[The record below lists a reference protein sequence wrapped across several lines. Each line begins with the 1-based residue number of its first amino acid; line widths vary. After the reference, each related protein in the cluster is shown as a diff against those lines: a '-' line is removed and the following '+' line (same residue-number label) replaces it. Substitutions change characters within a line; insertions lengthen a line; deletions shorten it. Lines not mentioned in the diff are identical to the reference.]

1 MLSRLF
7 GALVLAASTTVVA
20 QDPSASYDYIVV
32 GSGAAGAPL
41 AANLARGGQS
51 VLLLEAGDDQAN
63 NPNISSLANFN
74 LATNDEKTRWD
85 FWTKHS
91 EDPERELKYLH
102 MVWRKTDGGFYTGVD
117 PPEGAKQL
125 GIWYPR
131 AGTLGGCAMHNAGVC
146 ALPADA
152 DWDIIVNKTGDESW
166 SAENMRKYWVKMEK
180 NEDLP
185 KGTPGHGFDGWLS
198 TTMGNTAWAS
208 ENNDM
213 RTMAQQLAEATG
225 GNKSDI
231 ATLARKDM
239 NSPDPNRDHD
249 TGVFSLSAHANKQ
262 GMRTGT
268 NTYLKAT
275 LADSAKYPLTI
286 QLETLVTKVLL
297 DEKAKEPTAIGV
309 EYLEGKS
316 LYSADPRYDPKV
328 AGKPGRAYAKKEV
341 ILSGGAFNTPQLLKL
356 SGIGP
361 AEELKKF
368 AIPVVKDLPGVG
380 ERVADNYENN
390 LLALAAKPLNGS
402 AGPISVMLQTPTA
415 SGKYGRNIYAWCNSF
430 SFEGYWPGYPTEY
443 GPAEYECA
451 FVHMNPKSQA
461 GSVRLRSADPR
472 DTPDINLR
480 FYATGADQDL
490 TEQLD
495 AIKTFRNAF
504 ASAPAPITPFQEL
517 HPCPNT
523 TLSEEGGCTDA
534 GQKEY
539 LKLQAHSHHV
549 TSGCAIGSD
558 DDAMAVLDSKFR
570 VRGVK
575 NLRVVDGSAFPV
587 VPGAFP
593 VCPTMMLGEKAA
605 EDILAGA

>member
-7 GALVLAASTTVVA
+7 GALVLAATTAVA
-20 QDPSASYDYIVV
+20 QNSSASYDYIVV

-41 AANLARGGQS
+41 AANLARGGHS

-63 NPNISSLANFN
+63 NPNISTLANFN
-74 LATNDEKTRWD
+74 LATNDETTRWD

-91 EDPERELKYLH
+91 EDPERELKYLR
-102 MVWRKTDGGFYTGVD
+102 MVWRKTDGSFYTGLD

-166 SAENMRKYWVKMEK
+166 SSANMRKYWVKMEK
-180 NEDLP
+180 ND
-185 KGTPGHGFDGWLS
+185 DI
-198 TTMGNTAWAS
+198 
-208 ENNDM
+208 
-213 RTMAQQLAEATG
+213 RTMAGQLAEATG
-225 GNKSDI
+225 GNKSDLVD
-231 ATLARKDM
+231 LAKRDM
-239 NSPDPNRDHD
+239 NAPNPGRDRD
-249 TGVFSLSAHANKQ
+249 TGVFSLSAHQNKE

-275 LADSAKYPLTI
+275 LADTAKYPLTI
-286 QLETLVTKVLL
+286 QLETLVTKVLF

-309 EYLEGKS
+309 EFLEGKS

-328 AGKPGRAYAKKEV
+328 QGKPGRAYAKKEV
-341 ILSGGAFNTPQLLKL
+341 ILSGGAFNTPQILKL

-361 AEELKKF
+361 AAELKKF
-368 AIPVVKDLPGVG
+368 DIPVVKDLPGVG

-415 SGKYGRNIYAWCNSF
+415 LENKYGRNIYAWCNSF
-430 SFEGYWPGYPTEY
+430 AFEGYWPGYPDDY
-443 GPAEYECA
+443 GAAEYECA

-461 GSVRLRSADPR
+461 GYVRLRSADPR
-472 DTPDINLR
+472 DTPEINLR
-480 FYATGADQDL
+480 FYETGTDQDL

-495 AIKTFRNAF
+495 AIKTFRKAF
-504 ASAPAPITPFQEL
+504 ASAPSPITPFNEL
-517 HPCPNT
+517 HPCPGALHDN
-523 TLSEEGGCTDA
+523 EA
-534 GQKEY
+534 GTGEY

-549 TSGCAIGSD
+549 TSGCAIGGD

-570 VRGVK
+570 VRGVR

-605 EDILAGA
+605 EDILAAA

>member
-1 MLSRLF
+1 MLPGLF
-7 GALVLAASTTVVA
+7 GALVLAATAAVA
-20 QDPSASYDYIVV
+20 QNSSASYDYIVV

-41 AANLARGGQS
+41 AANLARGGHS

-63 NPNISSLANFN
+63 NPNISTLRNFN

-102 MVWRKTDGGFYTGVD
+102 MVWRKTDGSFYVGID

-152 DWDIIVNKTGDESW
+152 DWDIIVNKTGDKSW
-166 SAENMRKYWVKMEK
+166 SAENMRKYWNKMEK
-180 NEDLP
+180 NEYLP

-198 TTMGNTAWAS
+198 TNTGDTAWAS
-208 ENNDM
+208 GSNDLKI
-213 RTMAQQLAEATG
+213 MAQQLAEATG
-225 GNKSDI
+225 GNRTNI
-231 ATLARKDM
+231 ANLVQKDM
-239 NSPDPNRDHD
+239 NALDPNRDHD
-249 TGVFSLSAHANKQ
+249 TGVFSLASHGDKQ

-275 LADSAKYPLTI
+275 LADAAKYPLTI
-286 QLETLVTKVLL
+286 QLETLVTKVLF

-309 EYLEGKS
+309 EYLEGRS

-328 AGKPGRAYAKKEV
+328 QGKPGRAYAKKEV

-361 AEELKKF
+361 AAELRQF
-368 AIPVVKDLPGVG
+368 AISLVKDLPGVG

-390 LLALAAKPLNGS
+390 LLALASKPINAS
-402 AGPISVMLQTPTA
+402 AGPISVMLQTPSA
-415 SGKYGRNIYAWCNSF
+415 ANNSYGRNIYAWCNSF
-430 SFEGYWPGYPTEY
+430 AFEGYWPGYPNDY
-443 GPAEYECA
+443 GANEYECA
-451 FVHMNPKSQA
+451 FAHMNPKSQA
-461 GSVRLRSADPR
+461 GYVRLRSADPR
-472 DTPDINLR
+472 DTPEINLR
-480 FYATGADQDL
+480 FYETGADEDL

-495 AIKTFRNAF
+495 AIKTFRQAF
-504 ASAPAPITPFQEL
+504 NSAPSPLTPFTEL
-517 HPCPNT
+517 HPCPGAANEKC
-523 TLSEEGGCTDA
+523 SDA
-534 GQKEY
+534 DQKEY
-539 LKLQAHSHHV
+539 LKLQSHSHHV
-549 TSGCAIGSD
+549 TSGCAIGGD
-558 DDAMAVLDSKFR
+558 GDAMAVLDSQFR
-570 VRGVK
+570 VRGVRR
-575 NLRVVDGSAFPV
+575 LRVVDGSAFPV

-605 EDILAGA
+605 EDILAAAAA

>member
-7 GALVLAASTTVVA
+7 GALVLAATTAVA
-20 QDPSASYDYIVV
+20 QNSSANYDYIVV

-41 AANLARGGQS
+41 AANLARGGHS

-63 NPNISSLANFN
+63 NPNISTLANFN

-102 MVWRKTDGGFYTGVD
+102 MVWRKTDGGFYTGLD
-117 PPEGAKQL
+117 PPEGAEQL

-152 DWDIIVNKTGDESW
+152 DWDIIANKTGDESW
-166 SAENMRKYWVKMEK
+166 LAENMRKYWIKMEK

-185 KGTPGHGFDGWLS
+185 RGLLGTAL
-198 TTMGNTAWAS
+198 T
-208 ENNDM
+208 
-213 RTMAQQLAEATG
+213 QLAEATG
-225 GNKSDI
+225 GNKSD
-231 ATLARKDM
+231 LASLAKKDM
-239 NSPDPNRDHD
+239 NAPDPNRDHD

-275 LADSAKYPLTI
+275 LTDSAKYPLTI
-286 QLETLVTKVLL
+286 QLETLVTKVLF

-309 EYLEGKS
+309 EYLEGKC
-316 LYSADPRYDPKV
+316 LYAADPRYDPK
-328 AGKPGRAYAKKEV
+328 AQGKPGRAYAKKEV
-341 ILSGGAFNTPQLLKL
+341 ILSGGAFNTPQILKL
-356 SGIGP
+356 SGVGP
-361 AEELKKF
+361 AAELKKF
-368 AIPVVKDLPGVG
+368 DIPLVKDLPGVG

-415 SGKYGRNIYAWCNSF
+415 SDKYGRNIYAWCNSF
-430 SFEGYWPGYPTEY
+430 AFEGYWPGYPDDY
-443 GPAEYECA
+443 GAAEYECA

-461 GSVRLRSADPR
+461 GYVRLRSADPR
-472 DTPDINLR
+472 DTPEINLR
-480 FYATGADQDL
+480 FYETGADQDL

-495 AIKTFRNAF
+495 AIKTFRKAF
-504 ASAPAPITPFQEL
+504 SSAPAPITPYNEL
-517 HPCPNT
+517 HPCPGALANHEQ
-523 TLSEEGGCTDA
+523 EEAAAGCTDA
-534 GQKEY
+534 EQKEY

-549 TSGCAIGSD
+549 TSGCAIGAD
-558 DDAMAVLDSKFR
+558 DDAMAVLDAQFR
-570 VRGVK
+570 VRGVR